1 MKALTLGG
9 RQRDPGC
16 SNKEETDPRKVCQGE
31 ESTQPTAFIKEGMR
45 AAWPICIG
53 YIPLGFAFGVLA
65 QKAGFDTMDIGLM
78 SVLVYAGSSQF
89 IAVAMLGSGA
99 ALASIVITTFIVNL
113 RHVLMSSSLAVHLHR
128 ASRRFLSLFAYGVT
142 DESFA
147 VNMSKFREGGW
158 QPYHALAVNHTA
170 NLAWIA
176 STILGGYGG
185 KFIRAGSFGIDY
197 ALSAMFLCLLVFQ
210 LRGRVYVLTAIIS
223 GALAVVITLLIPG
236 NAFVIIASLLGATI
250 GFVIKRHAQNGRRS
264 HA

>member
-1 MKALTLGG
+1 
-9 RQRDPGC
+9 
-16 SNKEETDPRKVCQGE
+16 
-31 ESTQPTAFIKEGMR
+31 
-45 AAWPICIG
+45 
-53 YIPLGFAFGVLA
+53 
-65 QKAGFDTMDIGLM
+65 
-78 SVLVYAGSSQF
+78 
-89 IAVAMLGSGA
+89 
-99 ALASIVITTFIVNL
+99 
-113 RHVLMSSSLAVHLHR
+113 MSSSLAVHLHR

-147 VNMSKFREGGW
+147 ANMVKFREGGW
-158 QPYHALAVNHTA
+158 QPYHALAVNHIA